1 MPGSPTF
8 GTADRIE
15 LSLGDVMIR
24 DGLGASRDDS
34 PHRMMGDIDIL
45 SDMEGMGD
53 NRPDM
58 GRRMATGA
66 EQDLGDDD
74 TQSQAH
80 EHRQYR
86 TRRRRGQW
94 PDLSVLEEW
103 SHMEKEDRTEE
114 RRVKR
119 ITEPQLINGRLRPVR
134 KGWYQTDE
142 ESPYLRLS
150 PNWFSL
156 VVASGNF
163 LFQILGFYPTTNQM
177 KTTWNRHLFQQACA
191 IIAPLQRVTPKFTR
205 ASHRCR
211 LFMITRTC
219 AKGLRHRSGIL
230 LPMLLQEANLDVL
243 HLLGG
248 SLPMKVFT
256 FLRTLQANQRKGL
269 SGTEKDQSGGLM
281 SSAQRSLR

>member
-1 MPGSPTF
+1 
-8 GTADRIE
+8 
-15 LSLGDVMIR
+15 
-24 DGLGASRDDS
+24 
-34 PHRMMGDIDIL
+34 
-45 SDMEGMGD
+45 MEGMGD

-66 EQDLGDDD
+66 EQDVCFPAPGMSELGDDD

-114 RRVKR
+114 RRNR
-119 ITEPQLINGRLRPVR
+119 SSSTGACALCVR
-134 KGWYQTDE
+134 DGTRRTK
-142 ESPYLRLS
+142 SPHIVLPISTRSSRAQFTVRLS

-191 IIAPLQRVTPKFTR
+191 TIAPLQRVTPKFTR

-211 LFMITRTC
+211 LFMITTTC

-230 LPMLLQEANLDVL
+230 SPILLQEANLDVL

-248 SLPMKVFT
+248 NLPMKVFT